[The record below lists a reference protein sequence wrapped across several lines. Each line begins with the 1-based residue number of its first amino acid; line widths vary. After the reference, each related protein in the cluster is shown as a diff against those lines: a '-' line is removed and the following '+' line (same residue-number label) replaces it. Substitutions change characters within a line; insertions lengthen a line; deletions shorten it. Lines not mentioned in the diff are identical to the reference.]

1 MRTREA
7 RIWDQCLFSPL
18 SPLFALCH
26 SRQTDR
32 VPSTKGATALI
43 DMLDEETSPR
53 CTREEPHRYILEHS
67 VQEHTVRSSPTDDF
81 VHTSRPPESRCS
93 PHEESLRIISA
104 KRPESPRFVLVQG
117 CTFGSGSISDHL
129 RFQTLFWA
137 LATTETEWTDPH
149 AGDGVNQLPGVVN
162 QVREHMDVIPGIESV
177 THFHLGIPSCQYT
190 PFPSFLFFLFFLGYL
205 LLSACRM

>member
-1 MRTREA
+1 MRAASALLNKVAFSTVRTREA

-26 SRQTDR
+26 GRQTDR
-32 VPSTKGATALI
+32 VPSTKGATAWI

-53 CTREEPHRYILEHS
+53 CTREEPHRYILEHP

-93 PHEESLRIISA
+93 PHEESLTIISA

-117 CTFGSGSISDHL
+117 APSDRVPFLTTFVSRRCFGLSPQQRPNG
-129 RFQTLFWA
+129 R
-137 LATTETEWTDPH
+137 
-149 AGDGVNQLPGVVN
+149 
-162 QVREHMDVIPGIESV
+162 IPMRVMGL
-177 THFHLGIPSCQYT
+177 TN
-190 PFPSFLFFLFFLGYL
+190 FPE
-205 LLSACRM
+205 